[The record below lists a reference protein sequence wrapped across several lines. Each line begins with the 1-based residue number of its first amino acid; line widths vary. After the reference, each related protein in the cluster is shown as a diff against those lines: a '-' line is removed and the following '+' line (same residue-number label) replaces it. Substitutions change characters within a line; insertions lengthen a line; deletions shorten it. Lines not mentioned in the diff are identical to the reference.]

1 MDDKFL
7 LEVAKQ
13 LQGRYGCLQEIDQL
27 TRETEKAF
35 SRNDTVAARI
45 FLKMRGEIMERADSY
60 MERIEKLVY
69 SLEDASEIRLLEA
82 LLKGRETA
90 EALPEEYR
98 PEAVMIISA
107 VERSRNLL
115 AKVILKDRAMN
126 SRITGKESF
135 YSLDV

>member
-1 MDDKFL
+1 
-7 LEVAKQ
+7 
-13 LQGRYGCLQEIDQL
+13 
-27 TRETEKAF
+27 
-35 SRNDTVAARI
+35 
-45 FLKMRGEIMERADSY
+45 MERADSY